1 MGPSCLPV
9 RSTDL
14 DHGDAGTAQEAG
26 QAGTVG
32 AGALDTDPIKRA
44 EAAQPGVQLAEPGGR
59 RWERPDAKQP
69 AIAVHGGGDMSVEV
83 GVHPTSDLTCLYDGH
98 GHPFFCSSGLTL
110 IGHENPG
117 DGSTV
122 IVSG

>member
-32 AGALDTDPIKRA
+32 AGALDTDPAQRA

-69 AIAVHGGGDMSVEV
+69 AIAVHGGGDMSVEM

-98 GHPFFCSSGLTL
+98 GHPFFCSSGLRGGT
-110 IGHENPG
+110 HVPG
-117 DGSTV
+117 RRP
-122 IVSG
+122 